1 MIKIRSLERSINRIC
16 NNFIF
21 VKLITYNPFFYFQ
34 ETENIGSHFHL
45 FLGGVVFMG
54 KVIGIDLGT
63 SNSQAAVMEAGRP
76 VIIPSAEGPTYAG
89 KMFPSVVTFTKEGEL
104 LIGEP
109 ARRQAAINPER
120 TISGIKRKM
129 GTDFKVKIVDKEYTP
144 QQISAFI
151 LQKIK
156 RDSEAFLGEEVK
168 EAVIT
173 VPAYFNDNQR
183 TATKDAGKIAGLEV
197 LRIINEPTAAS
208 LAYGLG
214 KKGEKKIAILDFG
227 GGTFDVT
234 IMEMGEEV
242 VEVISTSGNT
252 QLGGRDMDEA
262 LTDYI
267 VEEFKNKEGVDL
279 REDKAAMQR
288 LREAAEK
295 AKIELSSLTTT
306 NISLPFLT
314 TVDGNPKHLEMT
326 ISRAKLESLIQHVL
340 DRLEPPI
347 NRALEDAKLNP
358 QAMDHVILVGGPT
371 RMPVVR
377 EKFKQIFGREPE
389 GGIDPMECVAM
400 GAAIQSAVI
409 KGEME
414 DILLLDVTPLSLGVE
429 TLGNVFTKLIERNTT
444 IPTEKSQK
452 FTTASDNQPSVE
464 IHVLQGE
471 RAMASDNTTLGKFHL
486 VGIPPAPR
494 GIPQIEVTFKIDA
507 DGILNVSAK
516 DLATGN
522 EQKITITASTK
533 FSDEE
538 IEKAVKEAERFA
550 EEDKKRREK
559 AELRNQAD
567 SLVYTAEKMIKE
579 YGDKITSEQKQ
590 KVENAIKDLKDAL
603 EADNDVKIKSEM
615 EKLTNIMHEIST
627 VMYQAA
633 AQQQAQQQQQPSGA
647 EATTSEKEKK
657 ESESPVDESKV
668 VDADFEEVE

>member
-1 MIKIRSLERSINRIC
+1 
-16 NNFIF
+16 
-21 VKLITYNPFFYFQ
+21 
-34 ETENIGSHFHL
+34 
-45 FLGGVVFMG
+45 MG

-76 VIIPSAEGPTYAG
+76 IIIPSAEGPTYAG
-89 KMFPSVVTFTKEGEL
+89 KMFPSVVAFTKAGEL
-104 LIGEP
+104 LVGEP

-120 TISGIKRKM
+120 TITGIKRKM
-129 GTDFKVKIVDKEYTP
+129 GTGFKVKIDGEEYSP

-156 RDSEAFLGEEVK
+156 RDAEAFLGGEVK

-214 KKGEKKIAILDFG
+214 KKGEKKITVLDFG

-234 IMEMGEEV
+234 IMEMGEGV
-242 VEVISTSGNT
+242 FEVISTSGDT

-267 VEEFKNKEGVDL
+267 VEEFKKKEGVDL

-288 LREAAEK
+288 IREAAEK

-306 NISLPFLT
+306 SISLPFLT
-314 TVDGNPKHLEMT
+314 TVDGEPKHLEMT

-340 DRLEPPI
+340 DGLEPPI

-358 QAMDHVILVGGPT
+358 QVMDHVILVGGPT
-371 RMPVVR
+371 RMPIVR

-389 GGIDPMECVAM
+389 RGIDPMECVAN
-400 GAAIQSAVI
+400 GAAIQSAAI
-409 KGEME
+409 KGEVE

-444 IPTEKSQK
+444 IPTKKSQI
-452 FTTASDNQPSVE
+452 FTTASDSQPSVE

-471 RAMASDNTTLGKFHL
+471 RVMASDNTTLGRFHL

-494 GIPQIEVTFKIDA
+494 GIPQIEVTFEIDA

-533 FSDEE
+533 LPDEE

-550 EEDKKRREK
+550 EEDEKRREK

-567 SLVYTAEKMIKE
+567 SLVYTAEKTIKE
-579 YGDKITSEQKQ
+579 FGDKITSEQKQ
-590 KVENAIKDLKDAL
+590 KVENAIKDLKTAL
-603 EADNDVKIKSEM
+603 EADDDAKIKSEM
-615 EKLTNIMHEIST
+615 EKLTNLMHEIST

-633 AQQQAQQQQQPSGA
+633 TQQQQQQQQPSGT
-647 EATTSEKEKK
+647 EATTKEKEKK
-657 ESESPVDESKV
+657 ESESPVDDSKV

>member
-1 MIKIRSLERSINRIC
+1 
-16 NNFIF
+16 
-21 VKLITYNPFFYFQ
+21 
-34 ETENIGSHFHL
+34 
-45 FLGGVVFMG
+45 MG

-63 SNSQAAVMEAGRP
+63 SNSQASVMEAGRP
-76 VIIPSAEGPTYAG
+76 IIIPSAEGPTYAG

-104 LIGEP
+104 LVGEP
-109 ARRQAAINPER
+109 ARRQAALNPER
-120 TISGIKRKM
+120 TIGGIKRKM
-129 GTDFKVKIVDKEYTP
+129 GTDFKVKIDDKEYTP

-156 RDSEAFLGEEVK
+156 TDAEAFLGEDVK

-214 KKGEKKIAILDFG
+214 KKGEKKIAVLDFG

-242 VEVISTSGNT
+242 VEVISTSGDT
-252 QLGGRDMDEA
+252 QLGGRDMDDA

-267 VEEFKNKEGVDL
+267 VEEFRKKEGVDL
-279 REDKAAMQR
+279 RQNKSAMQR
-288 LREAAEK
+288 VKEAAEK

-306 NISLPFLT
+306 SISLPFLT
-314 TVDGNPKHLEMT
+314 TVDGDPKHLEMT

-340 DRLEPPI
+340 DKLEPPI
-347 NRALEDAKLNP
+347 NQALEDAKLNP
-358 QAMDHVILVGGPT
+358 QVMDHVILVGGPT

-377 EKFKQIFGREPE
+377 EKFKQVFGREPE
-389 GGIDPMECVAM
+389 RGLDPMECVAM

-429 TLGNVFTKLIERNTT
+429 TLGNVFTKLIEKNTT

-507 DGILNVSAK
+507 DGIMNVSAK

-522 EQKITITASTK
+522 EQQITITASTK
-533 FSDEE
+533 LSDAE

-550 EEDKKRREK
+550 EEDKKKMEK

-567 SLVYTAEKMIKE
+567 SLVYTAEKTIKE
-579 YGDKITSEQKQ
+579 YGDKITSDQKQ
-590 KVENAIKDLKDAL
+590 KAENAIKDLKSAL
-603 EADNDVKIKSEM
+603 EIEDEVKIKSEI

-633 AQQQAQQQQQPSGA
+633 AQQQQQQPPTD
-647 EATTSEKEKK
+647 EETTPTEKEKK